1 MITIENKYGIGQKVY
16 FLDNKKK
23 CKSMTVTSVAAY
35 VSEKR
40 ISLYYSGKEH
50 ASPMGEDELF
60 ESPADMQ
67 QEIFGDLI
75 EFV

>member
-1 MITIENKYGIGQKVY
+1 MITIENKYSIGQKLY
-16 FLDNKKK
+16 FLDDKKK
-23 CKSMTVTSVAAY
+23 CKSMTVTSVTTV
-35 VSEKR
+35 VSEER
-40 ISLYYSGKEH
+40 ISIYYTGKEDTR
-50 ASPMGEDELF
+50 SLREDELF

>member
-1 MITIENKYGIGQKVY
+1 MITIENKYVLGQKVY

-35 VSEKR
+35 VSEER
-40 ISLYYSGKEH
+40 VSLYYSGKDT
-50 ASPMGEDELF
+50 SPMGEDELF

>member
-16 FLDNKKK
+16 FLDNNKK

-35 VSEKR
+35 VSEER
-40 ISLYYSGKEH
+40 IRLYYSGKENTS
-50 ASPMGEDELF
+50 AIVEDELF